1 MDIFDVLSMVG
12 GLALFLY
19 GMHIM
24 GDALAKMSG
33 GKLEKVLE
41 RLTSNK
47 WSAVLLGAGVTA
59 VIQSSG
65 ATTVM
70 VVGFVN
76 SGIMKLNQ
84 AVGIIMGANIGTT
97 ATSWLLSLSGID
109 GGSFFLQMLKPTSF
123 TPILAVIGAILV
135 VFCKSEKK
143 HNIGT
148 ILLGFAILMYGMTA
162 MSSAVEPLK
171 DVPQFTQIL
180 TKFENP
186 LLGVIAGFVL
196 TTIMQSSS
204 VSVGILQ
211 ALCSTG
217 AVSYALALPIIMGQ
231 NIGSCTTA
239 MISSV
244 GASKDA
250 KRAAAVHFYFN
261 VIGTVVF
268 MLVFYISNAFV
279 HYAFLPQAANEVGIA
294 TIHSI
299 FNIAATIVLLPLS
312 GFLEFLAVKTI
323 KDDDEEEDELSKH
336 DKVLQLLDPV
346 FLERP
351 GFAIMQCRKVA
362 SEMAEL
368 SMKSVGRA
376 VGLLTAYDEEIAERI
391 RKEEDTVDKYE
402 DQLGT
407 YLLRLSTKDLSK
419 EDGHRL
425 SLMLHSLGDIER
437 ISDLAVNILLAVE
450 QMHKKE
456 LIFSKK
462 AMDELAVYS
471 KALKDILTMTVD
483 AFEQNDRYKAALVQP
498 LEELMDDMNKELK
511 KRHVKRLRKG
521 KCTIELGLSLSDI
534 SDTYERISDHCS
546 NIATC
551 VIQVEDDELDAH
563 EHRKEVKEQ
572 DAKWYDEQYRAY
584 EQKYALPQQL
594 IIIERICTDVHASHH
609 ADTR

>member
-294 TIHSI
+294 TIHSV

-336 DKVLQLLDPV
+336 DKILQLLDPV

-351 GFAIMQCRKVA
+351 GFAIMQCQKVA

-376 VGLLTAYDEEIAERI
+376 VGLLTAYDDEIAERI

-462 AMDELAVYS
+462 AMDELAIYS

-563 EHRKEVKEQ
+563 EHRKVVKEQ

-584 EQKYALPQQL
+584 EQKYALP
-594 IIIERICTDVHASHH
+594 
-609 ADTR
+609 

>member
-123 TPILAVIGAILV
+123 TPILAVVGAILV

-351 GFAIMQCRKVA
+351 GFAIMQCQKVA

-376 VGLLTAYDEEIAERI
+376 VGLLTAYDDEIAERI

-407 YLLRLSTKDLSK
+407 YLLRLSTKNLSK

-572 DAKWYDEQYRAY
+572 DAKWYDEQYRTY
-584 EQKYALPQQL
+584 EQKYALP
-594 IIIERICTDVHASHH
+594 
-609 ADTR
+609 

>member
-186 LLGVIAGFVL
+186 LLGVIAGFAL

-299 FNIAATIVLLPLS
+299 FNIAATVVLLPLS

-351 GFAIMQCRKVA
+351 GFAIMQCQKVA

-376 VGLLTAYDEEIAERI
+376 VGLLTVYDDEIAERI

-584 EQKYALPQQL
+584 EQKYALP
-594 IIIERICTDVHASHH
+594 
-609 ADTR
+609 

>member
-483 AFEQNDRYKAALVQP
+483 ASEQNDRYKAALVQP

-584 EQKYALPQQL
+584 EQKYALP
-594 IIIERICTDVHASHH
+594 
-609 ADTR
+609 

>member
-109 GGSFFLQMLKPTSF
+109 GGSFFLQMLKPISF

-584 EQKYALPQQL
+584 EQKYALP
-594 IIIERICTDVHASHH
+594 
-609 ADTR
+609 

>member
-186 LLGVIAGFVL
+186 ILGVIAGFAL

-279 HYAFLPQAANEVGIA
+279 HYAFMPQAANEVGIA

-437 ISDLAVNILLAVE
+437 ISDLAVNILLVVE

-563 EHRKEVKEQ
+563 EHRKEVKAQ

-584 EQKYALPQQL
+584 EQKYALP
-594 IIIERICTDVHASHH
+594 
-609 ADTR
+609 

>member
-123 TPILAVIGAILV
+123 TPILAVVGAILV

-471 KALKDILTMTVD
+471 KALEDILTMTVD

-563 EHRKEVKEQ
+563 EHRKVVKEQ

-584 EQKYALPQQL
+584 EQKYALP
-594 IIIERICTDVHASHH
+594 
-609 ADTR
+609 

>member
-498 LEELMDDMNKELK
+498 LEELMDDTNKELK

-584 EQKYALPQQL
+584 EQKYALP
-594 IIIERICTDVHASHH
+594 
-609 ADTR
+609 

>member
-584 EQKYALPQQL
+584 EQKYAQP
-594 IIIERICTDVHASHH
+594 
-609 ADTR
+609 

>member
-47 WSAVLLGAGVTA
+47 WSAVLLGAAVTA

-148 ILLGFAILMYGMTA
+148 ILLGFAILMYGMPA

-171 DVPQFTQIL
+171 DVPQFTHIL

-584 EQKYALPQQL
+584 EQKYALP
-594 IIIERICTDVHASHH
+594 
-609 ADTR
+609 

>member
-24 GDALAKMSG
+24 GDALAKMSVG
-33 GKLEKVLE
+33 MLEKVLE

-584 EQKYALPQQL
+584 EQKYALP
-594 IIIERICTDVHASHH
+594 
-609 ADTR
+609 

>member
-1 MDIFDVLSMVG
+1 MDIFDVLSMIG

-33 GKLEKVLE
+33 GKLEKILE

-47 WSAVLLGAGVTA
+47 LSAVLLGAGVTA

-76 SGIMKLNQ
+76 SGIMKLKQ

-97 ATSWLLSLSGID
+97 ATSWLLSLTGIE
-109 GGSFFLQMLKPTSF
+109 GGNFFVQMLKPTSF
-123 TPILAVIGAILV
+123 TPILAVIGAIFV

-148 ILLGFAILMYGMTA
+148 ILLGFSILMYGMTA

-171 DVPQFTQIL
+171 DVPQFTSIL
-180 TKFENP
+180 TAFENP
-186 LLGVIAGFVL
+186 LLGVLAGFVL

-239 MISSV
+239 ILSSF

-268 MLVFYISNAFV
+268 MLSFYTANS
-279 HYAFLPQAANEVGIA
+279 FLHFGFLTEAANPAGIA
-294 TIHSI
+294 VIHSV
-299 FNIAATIVLLPLS
+299 FNVAATVVLLPLS

-323 KDDDEEEDELSKH
+323 KDTTENTEDLATQ

-346 FLERP
+346 FLDRP
-351 GFAIMQCRKVA
+351 GFAIMQCQKVA
-362 SEMAEL
+362 ASMAHISVESVSQAVSLLDSFDSEKAE
-368 SMKSVGRA
+368 
-376 VGLLTAYDEEIAERI
+376 II
-391 RKEEDTVDKYE
+391 RKEEDMVDRYE

-407 YLLRLSTKDLSK
+407 YLLKLSTKDLSQ
-419 EDGHRL
+419 EEGHKL
-425 SLMLHSLGDIER
+425 SLMLHSIGDIER
-437 ISDLAVNILLAVE
+437 ISDLSVNILLAVE
-450 QMHKKE
+450 QMYKKE
-456 LIFSKK
+456 LTFSKK
-462 AMDELAVYS
+462 AMEELAVYS
-471 KALKDILTMTVD
+471 GALQDILALTVE
-483 AFEQNDRYKAALVQP
+483 AFDENNREKAALVQP
-498 LEELMDDMNKELK
+498 LEELMDDLNKELK

-551 VIQVEDDELDAH
+551 VIQVEEDEMDAH
-563 EHRKEVKEQ
+563 GYRREVKKLEGE
-572 DAKWYDEQYRAY
+572 WYDKQYSRF
-584 EQKYALPQQL
+584 EEKYKLP
-594 IIIERICTDVHASHH
+594 
-609 ADTR
+609 

>member
-171 DVPQFTQIL
+171 DVPKFTQIL

-584 EQKYALPQQL
+584 EQKYALP
-594 IIIERICTDVHASHH
+594 
-609 ADTR
+609 

>member
-376 VGLLTAYDEEIAERI
+376 VGLLTAYDEEIVERI

-584 EQKYALPQQL
+584 EQKYALP
-594 IIIERICTDVHASHH
+594 
-609 ADTR
+609 

>member
-351 GFAIMQCRKVA
+351 GFAIMQCQKVA
-362 SEMAEL
+362 SAMAEL

-471 KALKDILTMTVD
+471 KALKDILTMTVN

-521 KCTIELGLSLSDI
+521 KCMIELGLSLSDI

-584 EQKYALPQQL
+584 EQKYALP
-594 IIIERICTDVHASHH
+594 
-609 ADTR
+609 

>member
-84 AVGIIMGANIGTT
+84 AGGIIMGANIGTT

-584 EQKYALPQQL
+584 EQKYALP
-594 IIIERICTDVHASHH
+594 
-609 ADTR
+609 

>member
-239 MISSV
+239 IISSV

-351 GFAIMQCRKVA
+351 GFAIMQCQKVA
-362 SEMAEL
+362 SAMAEL

-471 KALKDILTMTVD
+471 KALKDILTMTVN

-584 EQKYALPQQL
+584 EQKYALP
-594 IIIERICTDVHASHH
+594 
-609 ADTR
+609 

>member
-231 NIGSCTTA
+231 NIGRCTTA

-584 EQKYALPQQL
+584 EQKYALP
-594 IIIERICTDVHASHH
+594 
-609 ADTR
+609 

>member
-171 DVPQFTQIL
+171 DVPQFTHIL

-351 GFAIMQCRKVA
+351 GFAIMQCWKVA

-584 EQKYALPQQL
+584 EQKYALP
-594 IIIERICTDVHASHH
+594 
-609 ADTR
+609 

>member
-109 GGSFFLQMLKPTSF
+109 GGGFFLQMLKPTSF

-584 EQKYALPQQL
+584 EQKYALP
-594 IIIERICTDVHASHH
+594 
-609 ADTR
+609 

>member
-109 GGSFFLQMLKPTSF
+109 GGNFFLQMLKPTSF

-351 GFAIMQCRKVA
+351 GFAIMQCQKVA

-376 VGLLTAYDEEIAERI
+376 VGLLTAYDDEIAERI

-563 EHRKEVKEQ
+563 EHRKVVKEQ

-584 EQKYALPQQL
+584 EQKYALP
-594 IIIERICTDVHASHH
+594 
-609 ADTR
+609 

>member
-171 DVPQFTQIL
+171 DVPQFTHIL

-351 GFAIMQCRKVA
+351 GFAIMQCQKVA

-376 VGLLTAYDEEIAERI
+376 VGLLTAYDDEIAERI

-572 DAKWYDEQYRAY
+572 DAKWYDAQYRAY
-584 EQKYALPQQL
+584 EQKYALP
-594 IIIERICTDVHASHH
+594 
-609 ADTR
+609 

>member
-171 DVPQFTQIL
+171 DVPQFTHIL

-563 EHRKEVKEQ
+563 EYRKEVKEQ

-584 EQKYALPQQL
+584 EQKYALP
-594 IIIERICTDVHASHH
+594 
-609 ADTR
+609 

>member
-135 VFCKSEKK
+135 VFCMSEKK

-171 DVPQFTQIL
+171 DVPQFTHIL

-584 EQKYALPQQL
+584 EQKYALP
-594 IIIERICTDVHASHH
+594 
-609 ADTR
+609 

>member
-462 AMDELAVYS
+462 AMDELAIYS

-584 EQKYALPQQL
+584 EQKYALP
-594 IIIERICTDVHASHH
+594 
-609 ADTR
+609 

>member
-123 TPILAVIGAILV
+123 TPILAVVGAILV

-171 DVPQFTQIL
+171 NVPQFTQIL

-351 GFAIMQCRKVA
+351 GFAIMQCQKVA

-376 VGLLTAYDEEIAERI
+376 VGLLTAYDDEIAERI

-584 EQKYALPQQL
+584 EQKYALP
-594 IIIERICTDVHASHH
+594 
-609 ADTR
+609 

>member
-294 TIHSI
+294 MIHSI

-584 EQKYALPQQL
+584 EQKYALP
-594 IIIERICTDVHASHH
+594 
-609 ADTR
+609 

>member
-279 HYAFLPQAANEVGIA
+279 HYAVLPQPANEVGIA

-584 EQKYALPQQL
+584 EQKYALP
-594 IIIERICTDVHASHH
+594 
-609 ADTR
+609 

>member
-109 GGSFFLQMLKPTSF
+109 GLSFFLQMLKPTSF

-584 EQKYALPQQL
+584 EQKYALP
-594 IIIERICTDVHASHH
+594 
-609 ADTR
+609 

>member
-24 GDALAKMSG
+24 GDALAKMSA

-239 MISSV
+239 MVSSV

-351 GFAIMQCRKVA
+351 GFAIMQCQKVA
-362 SEMAEL
+362 SAMAEL

-471 KALKDILTMTVD
+471 KALKDILTMTVN

-584 EQKYALPQQL
+584 EQKYALP
-594 IIIERICTDVHASHH
+594 
-609 ADTR
+609 

>member
-186 LLGVIAGFVL
+186 LLGVIAGFAL

-351 GFAIMQCRKVA
+351 GFAIMQCQKVA

-368 SMKSVGRA
+368 SMKSVDRA
-376 VGLLTAYDEEIAERI
+376 VGLLTVYDEEIAERI

-471 KALKDILTMTVD
+471 KALKDILMMTVD

-584 EQKYALPQQL
+584 EQKYALP
-594 IIIERICTDVHASHH
+594 
-609 ADTR
+609 

>member
-186 LLGVIAGFVL
+186 LLGVIAGFAL

-351 GFAIMQCRKVA
+351 GFAIMQCQKVA

-376 VGLLTAYDEEIAERI
+376 VGLLTVYDEEIAERI

-584 EQKYALPQQL
+584 EQKYALP
-594 IIIERICTDVHASHH
+594 
-609 ADTR
+609 

>member
-551 VIQVEDDELDAH
+551 VIQVENDELDAH

-584 EQKYALPQQL
+584 EQKYALP
-594 IIIERICTDVHASHH
+594 
-609 ADTR
+609 

>member
-186 LLGVIAGFVL
+186 LLGVIAGFAL

-351 GFAIMQCRKVA
+351 GFAIMQCQKVA

-368 SMKSVGRA
+368 SMKSVDRA
-376 VGLLTAYDEEIAERI
+376 VGLLTVYDEEIAERI

-563 EHRKEVKEQ
+563 EHRKEVKAQ

-584 EQKYALPQQL
+584 EQKYALP
-594 IIIERICTDVHASHH
+594 
-609 ADTR
+609 